1 MDKVR
6 VGLVGA
12 GFIARIHMS
21 AYKEI
26 SPYVDIVGVCSG
38 RRENAERFAKEYG
51 IPKVFDNYEELC
63 ASFDVDV
70 VDVCTPTNLHDE
82 VIICAAKNK
91 KHVMC
96 EKPLTGYFGEDT
108 DKELVGIEVP
118 KSFMYKKVL
127 EKIEK
132 IEKVIKENRVKFM
145 YGENLV
151 YAPSIEKMKRMI
163 LASSSPILEIRAEC
177 SHSGS
182 HASYAKKWR
191 TSGGGSLMR
200 LGSHPVAVVLHLKHY
215 EGLIKDGK
223 PIRAKAVWGE
233 VGNLTKIDK
242 FLKEEKHYVAT
253 SWEDVEDWSVIVID
267 FEDGTKGIIFSNDIS
282 LGGLKNWVQ
291 VSLSSGMIYANIN
304 PNNMMVAYTPEES
317 IWKEEYIAEKIETK
331 AGWNF
336 PSPDDFW
343 TRGFP
348 QELKDFILAVREDRE
363 PISSFDLAKETAK
376 VLYAG
381 YYSSEEGRKIE
392 IE

>member
-1 MDKVR
+1 
-6 VGLVGA
+6 
-12 GFIARIHMS
+12 
-21 AYKEI
+21 
-26 SPYVDIVGVCSG
+26 
-38 RRENAERFAKEYG
+38 
-51 IPKVFDNYEELC
+51 
-63 ASFDVDV
+63 
-70 VDVCTPTNLHDE
+70 
-82 VIICAAKNK
+82 
-91 KHVMC
+91 
-96 EKPLTGYFGEDT
+96 
-108 DKELVGIEVP
+108 
-118 KSFMYKKVL
+118 
-127 EKIEK
+127 
-132 IEKVIKENRVKFM
+132 
-145 YGENLV
+145 
-151 YAPSIEKMKRMI
+151 
-163 LASSSPILEIRAEC
+163 
-177 SHSGS
+177 
-182 HASYAKKWR
+182 
-191 TSGGGSLMR
+191 MR

-348 QELKDFILAVREDRE
+348 QEFKDFILAVREDRE

>member
-63 ASFDVDV
+63 ASSDVDV

-132 IEKVIKENRVKFM
+132 IEKVVKENRVKFM

-151 YAPSIEKMKRMI
+151 YAPSIEKMKKMI

-182 HASYAKKWR
+182 HASYAKKWK

-242 FLKEEKHYVAT
+242 FLKEEKHYLAT
-253 SWEDVEDWSVIVID
+253 SWEDVEDWSVLVID

-317 IWKEEYIAEKIETK
+317 VWKEEYIAEKIETK

-348 QELKDFILAVREDRE
+348 QELKDFVLAVMEDRE

-392 IE
+392 IA

>member
-6 VGLVGA
+6 VGIVGT
-12 GFIARIHMS
+12 GFIAKIHMA

-26 SPYVDIVGVCSG
+26 SSLVEIFGVCSG
-38 RRENAERFAKEYG
+38 RKENAEKFANEYK
-51 IPKVFDNYEELC
+51 IPKIFNNFEELC
-63 ASFDVDV
+63 ASSDVDI

-82 VIICAAKNK
+82 VIICAAENK
-91 KHVMC
+91 KHVIC
-96 EKPLTGYFGEDT
+96 EKPLTGYFGEDSEK
-108 DKELVGIEVP
+108 DLIGIEVP
-118 KSFMYKKVL
+118 KSHMYKKVL

-132 IEKVIKENRVKFM
+132 IEKVVKGNNIRFM

-163 LASSSPILEIRAEC
+163 IASSSPILEIRAEC

-182 HASYAKKWR
+182 HATYAKLWR

-215 EGLIKDGK
+215 EGMVKNGR
-223 PIRAKAVWGE
+223 PIRAKAVWAE
-233 VGNLTKIDK
+233 IGNLTKIEE
-242 FLKEEKHYVAT
+242 FTKEDKHYVAT
-253 SWEDVEDWSVIVID
+253 SWEDVEDWSILVID
-267 FEDGTKGIIFSNDIS
+267 FEDGTKGVIFSNDIS

-291 VSLSSGMIYANIN
+291 VNLSKGMIYANIN
-304 PNNMMVAYTPEES
+304 PNNMMIAYTPEEMV
-317 IWKEEYIAEKIETK
+317 WKDEYIAEKIETR

-348 QELKDFILAVREDRE
+348 QELRDFVLSVKESRE
-363 PISSFDLAKETAK
+363 PISNFELAKETAK
-376 VLYAG
+376 VIYAG
-381 YYSSEEGRKIE
+381 YCSSEEKRKIE
-392 IE
+392 LS

>member
-127 EKIEK
+127 EK

-291 VSLSSGMIYANIN
+291 VSLSLGMIYANIN

-348 QELKDFILAVREDRE
+348 QELKDFILAVIEDRE